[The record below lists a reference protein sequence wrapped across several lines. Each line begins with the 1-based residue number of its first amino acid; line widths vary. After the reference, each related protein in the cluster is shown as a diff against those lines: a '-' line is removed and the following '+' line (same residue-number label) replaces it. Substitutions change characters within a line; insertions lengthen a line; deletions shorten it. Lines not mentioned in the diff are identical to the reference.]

1 MRAVGL
7 RSIRL
12 WWYDGGHFW
21 KLSCLSH
28 WFMKNLIWNQ
38 DVLWQF
44 GGIFIIYNFYSI
56 CSISHLI
63 SDKAT
68 EARHWN
74 PLKWLKYF
82 SLIIICYYCEHNI
95 YSSIENRIDMSWSED
110 VVYHEHE
117 KVLYFSILYFK
128 WKDFFFCLVHNLLNI
143 DL

>member
-1 MRAVGL
+1 MRAVDL

-12 WWYDGGHFW
+12 RWYDGGNFW

-28 WFMKNLIWNQ
+28 WCLKHLIWNQ
-38 DVLWQF
+38 DVLWQSV
-44 GGIFIIYNFYSI
+44 GTFIIYNFYSI
-56 CSISHLI
+56 CSITHLI

-68 EARHWN
+68 EARHSN

-95 YSSIENRIDMSWSED
+95 YFSIENRIGMSWSED

-117 KVLYFSILYFK
+117 EVLYFSILYFK
-128 WKDFFFCLVHNLLNI
+128 WKEFFSSVLLLI
-143 DL
+143 Y